1 MKIIGMTL
9 IVISLVIGILVD
21 NNYFIE
27 IRLPIFSSFIIFLLG
42 IYLLIDK
49 DQFTT

>member
-1 MKIIGMTL
+1 MKVFGYIL
-9 IVISLVIGILVD
+9 IVISLLIGVLVD
-21 NNYFIE
+21 HNYFIE
-27 IRLPIFSSFIIFLLG
+27 VRLPIFSSFVIFLLG

>member
-1 MKIIGMTL
+1 MKIIGIVL
-9 IVISLVIGILVD
+9 IVISLLIGILVD

-27 IRLPIFSSFIIFLLG
+27 VRLPIFNSFIIFLLG